1 MIDGH
6 GLHRFAREHE
16 VACIAVRNS
25 DAVEHEVI
33 AQIVGM
39 TQRANVLGLESTSG
53 DIHGIW
59 PFLESGRGVA
69 RRRHRSCFCPTS
81 GIPWR
86 EDDREAADLV
96 ARPASITRGM
106 TII

>member
-39 TQRANVLGLESTSG
+39 TQRAIVLGLESTSG

-69 RRRHRSCFCPTS
+69 RRRHRSCFAQP
-81 GIPWR
+81 
-86 EDDREAADLV
+86 AAF
-96 ARPASITRGM
+96 RGAKA
-106 TII
+106 TAKPPIWSRDQLLSHAG